1 MSNNDSFQD
10 RWLTAAHAV
19 QSATALH
26 IENRGEN
33 AAGADAKHLRTGLNM
48 AMSDHGALARL
59 LVAKGIITDA
69 EYMQAIAEG
78 AEMEAERIAQHVRRE
93 CNLPD
98 TVTFG

>member
-1 MSNNDSFQD
+1 MKNDFQD
-10 RWLTAAHAV
+10 RWMISAHAV

-26 IENRGEN
+26 IERLGAS

-59 LVAKGIITDA
+59 LVAKGIITEE
-69 EYMQAIAEG
+69 EYLAAIAEG
-78 AEMEAERIAQHVRRE
+78 AEMEAERIAEHVRSE